1 MDVDMPGMSGCEATQ
16 TLKTNANTR
25 LIPIILVTG
34 YDDRTSRLKGLYAG
48 AEEFLSKPVDRVEL
62 IARVRNLLRIKLY
75 SDLLADQNRFLE
87 HQVRERTS
95 QLRESQLS
103 IVLTLGRAAEF
114 RDDDSGDHVRRI
126 SHFTRILAQRLGMD
140 KEFMESIAA
149 ASPLHD
155 VGKIGIPDNILLKP
169 GTLTVDEW
177 QVMETHTVLGARIL
191 GESNW
196 PLIRLGREIALS
208 HHERWDGKGYPYGL
222 KSDAIPLA
230 ARITNIAIRTTPC
243 VRAAPTA
250 PPETIG
256 KPCGYSPRG
265 TNGHAPTFSTLKRW
279 MRSSPAQNSSMKSLS
294 NTSISWITALGM
306 PAARASKPARACA

>member
-1 MDVDMPGMSGCEATQ
+1 MAHAKATVLIVDDEEAVLAMLQGILQAEGYRTLIATNGDEALQRAAINSPDLILMDVEMPGMSGFEATQ
-16 TLKTNANTR
+16 TLKASANTR

-62 IARVRNLLRIKLY
+62 IARVRNLLRVKLY

-155 VGKIGIPDNILLKP
+155 VGKIGIPDTILLKP
-169 GTLTVDEW
+169 GMLTVDEW
-177 QVMETHTVLGARIL
+177 QVIQTHTVIGARISWREQL
-191 GESNW
+191 APDSARPRNCPESS
-196 PLIRLGREIALS
+196 RTLGRQ
-208 HHERWDGKGYPYGL
+208 GL
-222 KSDAIPLA
+222 P
-230 ARITNIAIRTTPC
+230 IRSKKRCHP
-243 VRAAPTA
+243 
-250 PPETIG
+250 
-256 KPCGYSPRG
+256 PCGPHHQHLRSVRHLAFAALLSPR
-265 TNGHAPTFSTLKRW
+265 PRPS
-279 MRSSPAQNSSMKSLS
+279 
-294 NTSISWITALGM
+294 
-306 PAARASKPARACA
+306 